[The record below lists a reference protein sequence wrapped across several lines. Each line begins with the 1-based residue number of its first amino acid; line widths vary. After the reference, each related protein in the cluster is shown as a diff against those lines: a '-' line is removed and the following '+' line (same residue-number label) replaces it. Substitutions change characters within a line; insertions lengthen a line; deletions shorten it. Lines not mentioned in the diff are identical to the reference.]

1 MTKPRPPSRAFFLT
15 LRGPGRRR
23 GATVFPSVRLGRPMA
38 PARAP
43 KDLVSISDI
52 ADGLDALLEHAARLK
67 AERRAGAVRP
77 TLAGKNLAMIFE
89 KPSTRTRASFEVAIG
104 DLGGHALY
112 LSANDL
118 QLGRGE
124 TIADTARVLSRY
136 VDAIC
141 YRAFRHEN
149 VVQLARHA
157 SVPVINALDDLEHPC
172 QIVADLLTMRERW
185 PGGFHGRRLA
195 WIGDGNNV
203 LHSLL
208 LGAAAV
214 GLSVTAATPDAYR
227 PRAEIVAAARQLAAA
242 TGASIQFTVSP
253 EQAAKGADALYT
265 DVWVSMGDEAEKA
278 QREQAFAGYQV
289 NGRLLAQA
297 AREALVLHDLPAH
310 RGQEITDEVLD
321 GPHSAAWDQAENRLH
336 AQKAILEQLLL
347 GPSGPP
353 PRPARN
359 DVHRRRSRGRRK

>member
-1 MTKPRPPSRAFFLT
+1 MHETPTREP
-15 LRGPGRRR
+15 GPLLKLATGPATT
-23 GATVFPSVRLGRPMA
+23 GATVFPSIGLRQSMVPSHA
-38 PARAP
+38 PS
-43 KDLVSISDI
+43 DLVSI
-52 ADGLDALLEHAARLK
+52 ADVADELDRLLEHAARLK
-67 AERRAGAVRP
+67 AERRAGEGRP

-89 KPSTRTRASFEVAIG
+89 KPSTRTRTSFEVAIG

-149 VVQLARHA
+149 VVELARHA

-172 QIVADLLTMRERW
+172 QIVADLLTLRERW
-185 PGGFHGRRLA
+185 PDGFRGRRLA

-208 LGAAAV
+208 LGSAAV
-214 GLSVTAATPDAYR
+214 GLSLTAATPEAYR
-227 PRAEIVAAARQLAAA
+227 PRAEIVEAARRIAEG
-242 TGASIQFTVSP
+242 TGASIQFTVAP

-265 DVWVSMGDEAEKA
+265 DVWVSMGDEAERA
-278 QREQAFAGYQV
+278 QREQAFSGYQV
-289 NGRLLAQA
+289 NARLLGLA
-297 AREALVLHDLPAH
+297 AREAVVLHDLPAH

-336 AQKAILEQLLL
+336 AQKAILERLMLTSPAASG
-347 GPSGPP
+347 GP
-353 PRPARN
+353 RREE
-359 DVHRRRSRGRRK
+359 VHRRPRRGRRT

>member
-1 MTKPRPPSRAFFLT
+1 MAGPRTKRDLLSVSDVAEEM
-15 LRGPGRRR
+15 GP
-23 GATVFPSVRLGRPMA
+23 
-38 PARAP
+38 
-43 KDLVSISDI
+43 
-52 ADGLDALLEHAARLK
+52 LLERAARLK
-67 AERRAGAVRP
+67 DERARGEARP
-77 TLAGKNLAMIFE
+77 TLPGKNLAMVFE

-112 LSANDL
+112 LSAADL

-149 VVQLARHA
+149 VVELARWA

-185 PGGFHGRRLA
+185 PNGFRGKRLA

-208 LGAAAV
+208 LGSAAV
-214 GLSVTAATPDAYR
+214 GLDLVAAIPEAYR
-227 PRAEIVAAARQLAAA
+227 PRAEVVQAARALADR
-242 TGASIQFTVSP
+242 TGANLTFTSSP
-253 EQAAKGADALYT
+253 EQAAAGADALYT
-265 DVWVSMGDEAEKA
+265 DVWVSMGDEAERSE
-278 QREQAFAGYQV
+278 RERAFQGYQV
-289 NGRLLAQA
+289 NARLLRLA
-297 AREALVLHDLPAH
+297 AKDAFVLHDLPAH

-321 GPHSAAWDQAENRLH
+321 GDRSAAWDEAENRLH
-336 AQKAILEQLLL
+336 AQKAILERLLL
-347 GPSGPP
+347 GAPDES
-353 PRPARN
+353 RASRQE
-359 DVHRRRSRGRRK
+359 VHRRTRARPRK